1 MERATKPFFA
11 TCTHKTWCLIGRHSD
26 MNTRFPMV
34 RSNQNCVH
42 VCSSQKKT
50 WRDLRAEST
59 LYAFLPP
66 ISCIVIKVRIHCVT
80 KTFAQY
86 HISFLSIVFSQQCA
100 EVAYNQ
106 DKFCVFNFPYQLE
119 QKLFHIARERL
130 KLCTIIKQNLG
141 YIHRYFGLLCAKL
154 LCTISLIYVRT
165 HERTDRNEVWSRI
178 HT

>member
-59 LYAFLPP
+59 RYAFLPP

-100 EVAYNQ
+100 KVAY
-106 DKFCVFNFPYQLE
+106 KVLCFLFPISTRIKAAAIWGECWL
-119 QKLFHIARERL
+119 
-130 KLCTIIKQNLG
+130 IIYTPTSG
-141 YIHRYFGLLCAKL
+141 YI
-154 LCTISLIYVRT
+154 
-165 HERTDRNEVWSRI
+165 
-178 HT
+178 